1 MSKMKLSDTQTTIL
15 KAAAKRPDG
24 NIEPLPATLK
34 GGARQ
39 KVIEG
44 LTNRKLAVW
53 QTDAWV
59 LTDAGYAAVGRTRPQ
74 PAAEANPDA
83 QDAPSAPTVAKDAK
97 PRRTREGSKQATI
110 LELLARPE
118 GTTLAE
124 IMEATGWQA
133 HSVRGTLS
141 IIGKTQPI
149 TSEKS
154 GNTRT
159 YRLTDGDSAAT

>member
-1 MSKMKLSDTQTTIL
+1 MSKTKLSETQITVL

-24 NIEPLPATLK
+24 NIEPLLASLK

-39 KVIEG
+39 KVLEG
-44 LTNRKLAVW
+44 LANRKLAVW

-74 PAAEANPDA
+74 PAPDANSGA
-83 QDAPSAPTVAKDAK
+83 QDAPTAPKA
-97 PRRTREGSKQATI
+97 RRTREGSKQATI
-110 LELLARPE
+110 LGLLGKPE

-124 IMEATGWQA
+124 LMEATGWQA

-154 GNTRT
+154 GNSRI
-159 YRLTDGDSAAT
+159 YKLAAATA

>member
-1 MSKMKLSDTQTTIL
+1 MSNSKLSDTQITIL

-44 LTNRKLAVW
+44 LSNRKLTVW
-53 QTDAWV
+53 QIDAWV
-59 LTDAGYAAVGRTRPQ
+59 LTDAGYAAVGRTRPH
-74 PAAEANPDA
+74 ATPDSA
-83 QDAPSAPTVAKDAK
+83 PVENNAPSAPALAKDAK

-110 LELLARPE
+110 LGLLARPE

-124 IMEATGWQA
+124 LMEATGWQA

-149 TSEKS
+149 TSDKS

-159 YRLTDGDSAAT
+159 YRIATSDAVAA

>member
-1 MSKMKLSDTQTTIL
+1 MSTTKLSDTQTTVL

-24 NIEPLPATLK
+24 NLEPLPATLK

-44 LTNRKLAVW
+44 LANRKLVFRK
-53 QTDAWV
+53 TDAWV

-74 PAAEANPDA
+74 QATKAKPDA
-83 QDAPSAPTVAKDAK
+83 QDATRAPTVAKDAK
-97 PRRTREGSKQATI
+97 PRRNREGSKQSTI
-110 LELLARPE
+110 LGLLGRPE

-154 GNTRT
+154 GNSRI
-159 YRLTDGDSAAT
+159 YKLAAVNA

>member
-1 MSKMKLSDTQTTIL
+1 MTNAKLSDTQSTIL
-15 KAAAKRPDG
+15 KAAAKRADG
-24 NIEPLPATLK
+24 NLEPLPATLK

-44 LTNRKLAVW
+44 LANRKLVVRK
-53 QTDAWV
+53 TDAWV
-59 LTDAGYAAVGRTRPQ
+59 LTDAGYAAVGRPRSQ
-74 PAAEANPDA
+74 AATKAEPGT
-83 QDAPSAPTVAKDAK
+83 QDATRAPTGAKDAK

-110 LELLARPE
+110 LGLLARPE

-124 IMEATGWQA
+124 IMAATGWQA

-141 IIGKTQPI
+141 IIGKTQPV

-154 GNTRT
+154 GNSRI
-159 YRLTDGDSAAT
+159 YKLVAATA

>member
-1 MSKMKLSDTQTTIL
+1 MSKTKLSETQTAIL

-24 NIEPLPATLK
+24 NIEPLPASLK

-44 LTNRKLAVW
+44 LVNRKLAVW
-53 QTDAWV
+53 QADAWV
-59 LTDAGYAAVGRTRPQ
+59 LTDAGYAAVGRPRPQ
-74 PAAEANPDA
+74 AATEA
-83 QDAPSAPTVAKDAK
+83 APSAPTVAKDAK
-97 PRRTREGSKQATI
+97 PRRTREGSKQAAI
-110 LELLARPE
+110 LGLLARPE
-118 GTTLAE
+118 GSTLAE
-124 IMEATGWQA
+124 LMEATGWQA

-154 GNTRT
+154 GNSRV
-159 YRLTDGDSAAT
+159 YKLAASTA

>member
-1 MSKMKLSDTQTTIL
+1 MSKTKLSETQITIL

-44 LTNRKLAVW
+44 LANRKLAVW

-59 LTDAGYAAVGRTRPQ
+59 LTDTGYAAVGRARPQ
-74 PAAEANPDA
+74 PAPETKADA
-83 QDAPSAPTVAKDAK
+83 QDASRAPTVAKDAK
-97 PRRTREGSKQATI
+97 PRRTREGSKQSTI
-110 LELLARPE
+110 LGLLGRPE
-118 GTTLAE
+118 GTTLSE
-124 IMEATGWQA
+124 LMEATGWQA

-154 GNTRT
+154 GNSRV
-159 YRLTDGDSAAT
+159 YKLAVATA

>member
-1 MSKMKLSDTQTTIL
+1 MSTTKLSDTQSTIL

-24 NIEPLPATLK
+24 DIEPLPASLK

-44 LTNRKLAVW
+44 LSKRQLVTW
-53 QTDAWV
+53 QQDAWV
-59 LTDAGYAAVGRTRPQ
+59 LTDAGYAAVGRARPQ
-74 PAAEANPDA
+74 PAPETKADA
-83 QDAPSAPTVAKDAK
+83 QDASRAPTVAKEAK
-97 PRRTREGSKQATI
+97 PRRTREGSKQSTI
-110 LELLARPE
+110 LGLLGRPE

-124 IMEATGWQA
+124 LMEATGWQA

-154 GNTRT
+154 GNSRI
-159 YRLTDGDSAAT
+159 YKLAAATA

>member
-1 MSKMKLSDTQTTIL
+1 MSKTKLSDTQSTIL

-44 LTNRKLAVW
+44 LANRKLTVW
-53 QTDAWV
+53 EADTWV

-74 PAAEANPDA
+74 TAPKAGADA

-110 LELLARPE
+110 LGLLARPE

-124 IMEATGWQA
+124 LMESTGWQA

-154 GNTRT
+154 GNSRI
-159 YRLTDGDSAAT
+159 YKLAAAAA

>member
-1 MSKMKLSDTQTTIL
+1 MSKTKLSETQTTIL

-24 NIEPLPATLK
+24 NIEPLPASLK

-39 KVIEG
+39 KVLEG
-44 LTNRKLAVW
+44 LANRKLAVW

-74 PAAEANPDA
+74 SAPDANPGA
-83 QDAPSAPTVAKDAK
+83 QDAPAAPKDAK

-110 LELLARPE
+110 LSLLGKPE
-118 GTTLAE
+118 GSTLAE
-124 IMEATGWQA
+124 LMEATGWQA

-154 GNTRT
+154 GNSRI
-159 YRLTDGDSAAT
+159 YKLAAATA

>member
-1 MSKMKLSDTQTTIL
+1 MSSSKLSDTQTTIL
-15 KAAAKRPDG
+15 KAAAKRRDG

-44 LTNRKLAVW
+44 LAKRQLTVW
-53 QTDAWV
+53 QEDVWV
-59 LTDAGYAAVGRTRPQ
+59 LTDAGYAAVGRKRTQVAPNG
-74 PAAEANPDA
+74 ATGAE
-83 QDAPSAPTVAKDAK
+83 SAPKAHTGAENAQ
-97 PRRTREGSKQATI
+97 PRRTRANSKQSEI
-110 LELLARPE
+110 LALLARPE

-124 IMEATGWQA
+124 IMDATGWQA

-141 IIGKTQPI
+141 IIGKSQPI

-154 GNTRT
+154 GNSRI
-159 YRLTDGDSAAT
+159 YKLAASGA

>member
-1 MSKMKLSDTQTTIL
+1 MSKMKLSETQTTIL

-44 LTNRKLAVW
+44 LVSRKLAAW
-53 QTDAWV
+53 KSDAWV
-59 LTDAGYAAVGRTRPQ
+59 LTDAGYAVVGRTRP
-74 PAAEANPDA
+74 
-83 QDAPSAPTVAKDAK
+83 TTAKYAR
-97 PRRTREGSKQATI
+97 PRRTREGSKQSTI
-110 LELLARPE
+110 ISMLGKPE

-124 IMEATGWQA
+124 LINATGWQA

-154 GNTRT
+154 GNSRV
-159 YRLTDGDSAAT
+159 YKLAAAAT

>member
-1 MSKMKLSDTQTTIL
+1 MSTTKLSDTQSTIL

-24 NIEPLPATLK
+24 DIEPLPASLK

-44 LTNRKLAVW
+44 LSKRQLVAW
-53 QTDAWV
+53 QQDAWV
-59 LTDAGYAAVGRTRPQ
+59 LTDAGYAAVGRARPQ
-74 PAAEANPDA
+74 PAPKANPEA

-97 PRRTREGSKQATI
+97 PRRTREGSKQSTI
-110 LELLARPE
+110 LNLLGKPE
-118 GTTLAE
+118 GATLAE
-124 IMEATGWQA
+124 LMEATGWQA

-154 GNTRT
+154 GNSRI
-159 YRLTDGDSAAT
+159 YKLAVATA